1 MSSPSPSPLPAAA
14 EPRLAG
20 LTAVP
25 SPPPTLYTAAFVR
38 LLAVQFCFGL
48 SFSVYFLLPKYLTT
62 ELHAGAA
69 AIGAVGA
76 TAMWASVLATPFVAA
91 MLDRVGRRPS
101 LLLGSV
107 LTCLSSL
114 VMPLAHAVDATLF
127 TIRIVQGVGFA
138 LVFNAASAATADLA
152 SGARL
157 GEAIG
162 MLGTASLVSN
172 ALAPALAESAAHTFG
187 WSAVFVAA
195 AVMSAVSFAIALGV
209 PETPRIQSDA
219 NASIPKVGAKRI
231 TYAAL
236 LNGAAFATL
245 FTFTPPHALDLGS
258 LRISGFF
265 VGYTVAAVAVRLLFG
280 NAADRLG
287 RALVARYS
295 FAFYAVVVCS
305 IAFLVPGYLELFG
318 FAFGIAHGLLYP
330 SLVALAAE
338 RSDPARR
345 GAMLTLLNGAFYFGG
360 GLILLGGGLLA
371 KATSYPTLF
380 LLVGVWMA
388 ISVVSLPRSLSK
400 LE

>member
-1 MSSPSPSPLPAAA
+1 MSSPSPSPLPVTA

-20 LTAVP
+20 LAAVP
-25 SPPPTLYTAAFVR
+25 EAPTLYTAAFVR

-62 ELHAGAA
+62 QLHAGAA

-76 TAMWASVLATPFVAA
+76 SALWASVLSTPLVAA
-91 MLDRVGRRPS
+91 LLDRVGRRPA
-101 LLLGSV
+101 LLLGT
-107 LTCLSSL
+107 LITCLSSL
-114 VMPLAHAVDATLF
+114 AMPLAHAVDVTLF
-127 TIRIVQGVGFA
+127 AIRIVQGVGFA

-162 MLGTASLVSN
+162 MLGTASLISN
-172 ALAPALAESAAHTFG
+172 ALAPALAESAALTFG
-187 WSAVFVAA
+187 WSWVFIAA
-195 AVMSAVSFAIALGV
+195 AVMSAVSFAIGLGV
-209 PETPRIQSDA
+209 PETPRVPSDA
-219 NASIPKVGAKRI
+219 SAVIPRRGAKRI

-245 FTFTPPHALDLGS
+245 FTFTQPHALDLGS
-258 LRISGFF
+258 VRVSGFF

-305 IAFLVPGYLELFG
+305 MALLVPGYLELFG

-360 GLILLGGGLLA
+360 GLILLGGGLVA
-371 KATSYPTLF
+371 NATSYPALF
-380 LLVGVWMA
+380 LLVGVWMLV
-388 ISVVSLPRSLSK
+388 SVVSLPRSLAR
-400 LE
+400 LD